1 MIRWQKYKKYSETA
15 NKICIFAEKAVL
27 LLPKKGR
34 LNGIMPEIVLH
45 YIWEKCLW
53 AGYEQQ
59 TTDGKTVEILSVG
72 EHNRD
77 AGPDYSHARVRIDGK
92 EWIGNIEIHVCSS
105 DWTKH
110 RHHLDKAYDNI
121 ILHVV
126 RTADKPVYNSQ
137 GELVPQCELNYPSD
151 KDYLSGLFAAAQQ
164 MDSAVA
170 RIGCA
175 EQLLHDP
182 QLLTEGWRKTLLQKR
197 MECKRASITRLLEI
211 TKGSWE
217 HALYISLARNFG
229 FHTNSVP
236 FEELAINTPL
246 SYLQKH
252 RNSLFQLTAL
262 LMGQAGLI
270 GDALDLQKEYV
281 FLRAKFGLTPLDAS
295 VWKHARMR
303 PQNNPELRIRQFAQ
317 LIYQSENLLSKILD
331 TDDLKQ
337 LESLFLVDKMGK
349 SSIDILL
356 INTVIPYKYA
366 YALSRHNTAQ
376 AEQALRL
383 MEKIAPENNTI
394 VRQWRVLGQEVKN
407 AADTQA
413 LLHLY
418 QNYCQHHEC
427 INCEVGYKIFENR
440 QLTLF

>member
-1 MIRWQKYKKYSETA
+1 
-15 NKICIFAEKAVL
+15 
-27 LLPKKGR
+27 
-34 LNGIMPEIVLH
+34 MPEILLH
-45 YIWEKCLW
+45 YIWEHCLW
-53 AGYEQQ
+53 DGFEQF
-59 TTDGKTVEILSVG
+59 TTDGRRVEILSVG

-77 AGPDYSHARVRIDGK
+77 SGPDYSHARILLDGK
-92 EWIGNIEIHVCSS
+92 EWVGNVEIHVTSS
-105 DWTKH
+105 DWNKH
-110 RHHLDKAYDNI
+110 RHHTDKAYDTV

-126 RTADKPVYNSQ
+126 RKADKPVYNSK
-137 GELVPQCELNYPSD
+137 GEPIPQCQLQYPD
-151 KDYLSGLFAAAQQ
+151 DQDYLTGLFEAAQQ
-164 MDSAVA
+164 MDSAVG

-175 EQLLHDP
+175 EQLLKEP
-182 QLLTEGWRKTLLQKR
+182 TLLTDGWRHTLLRKR
-197 MECKRASITRLLEI
+197 LECKRASIERLLAI

-236 FEELAINTPL
+236 FEELAVNTPL

-270 GDALDLQKEYV
+270 RPDEQDLRKEYD
-281 FLRAKFGLTPLDAS
+281 FLRTKFSLAPLDPGI
-295 VWKHARMR
+295 WKHARLR
-303 PQNNPELRIRQFAQ
+303 PQNSPELRIRQFAQ
-317 LIYQSENLLSKILD
+317 LLYQSDNLLSKILD
-331 TDDLKQ
+331 TPRMEDLVP
-337 LESLFLVDKMGK
+337 LFAVDKMGR

-366 YALSRHNTAQ
+366 YAVYREDRNA

-383 MEKIAPENNTI
+383 MESIAPENNTI
-394 VRQWRVLGQEVKN
+394 VRQWQVLGQQVRN
-407 AADTQA
+407 AADSQA

-427 INCEVGYKIFENR
+427 INCEVGYTVFQRR
-440 QLTLF
+440 QLSLF

>member
-1 MIRWQKYKKYSETA
+1 MA
-15 NKICIFAEKAVL
+15 
-27 LLPKKGR
+27 
-34 LNGIMPEIVLH
+34 
-45 YIWEKCLW
+45 
-53 AGYEQQ
+53 QQ
-59 TTDGKTVEILSVG
+59 TTDGRTVEILSVG

-77 AGPDYSHARVRIDGK
+77 AGPDYSHARVRIDGR

-105 DWTKH
+105 DWIKH
-110 RHHLDKAYDNI
+110 RHHLDKAYDNV

-126 RTADKPVYNSQ
+126 RTADKPVYNSR
-137 GELVPQCELNYPSD
+137 GELVTQCELQYPGD
-151 KDYLSGLFAAAQQ
+151 KDYLTGLFAAAQQ

-175 EQLLHDP
+175 EQLLRDP
-182 QLLTEGWRKTLLQKR
+182 KLITEGWRKNLLRKR
-197 MECKRASITRLLEI
+197 LECKQASIMRLLEI

-229 FHTNSVP
+229 FHTNSLP
-236 FEELAINTPL
+236 FEQLAINTPL

-262 LMGQAGLI
+262 LMGQANLI
-270 GDALDLQKEYV
+270 DEPAMQKEYD
-281 FLRAKFGLTPLDAS
+281 FLRIKFNLTPMDGS
-295 VWKHARMR
+295 VWKHGRLR
-303 PQNNPELRIRQFAQ
+303 PQNSPELRIRQFAQ
-317 LIYQSENLLSKILD
+317 LLYQSENLFSKILD
-331 TDDLKQ
+331 TSDLKDMQQ
-337 LESLFLVDKMGK
+337 LFMVDKMGK

-366 YALSRHNTAQ
+366 YALYKNNP
-376 AEQALRL
+376 AEAEEAMKL
-383 MEKIAPENNTI
+383 MEHIAPENNTI
-394 VRQWRVLGQEVKN
+394 IRQWRVLGQAIRN

-427 INCEVGYKIFENR
+427 INCEVGAVIFRDR
-440 QLTLF
+440 QLKLF

>member
-1 MIRWQKYKKYSETA
+1 
-15 NKICIFAEKAVL
+15 
-27 LLPKKGR
+27 
-34 LNGIMPEIVLH
+34 MPEIVLH
-45 YIWEKCLW
+45 YIWEHCLW
-53 AGYEQQ
+53 AGFEQY
-59 TTDGKTVEILSVG
+59 TTDGKKVEILSVG

-77 AGPDYSHARVRIDGK
+77 AGPDYSHARIRIDGH
-92 EWIGNIEIHVCSS
+92 EWVGNIEIHVCAS

-110 RHHLDKAYDNI
+110 HHHLDKAYDNI

-126 RTADKPVYNSQ
+126 RTADKPIYNSK

-151 KDYLSGLFAAAQQ
+151 KDYLSALFESAQR
-164 MDSAVA
+164 MDSAIA

-182 QLLTEGWRKTLLQKR
+182 RLLTEGWRKTLLCKR
-197 MECKRASITRLLEI
+197 LECKRASITRLLEI

-246 SYLQKH
+246 SFLQKH

-262 LMGQAGLI
+262 LLGQAGLVQEPE
-270 GDALDLQKEYV
+270 LQKEYD
-281 FLRAKFGLTPLDAS
+281 FLRVKFGLTPLEGS
-295 VWKHARMR
+295 IWKHARLR
-303 PQNNPELRIRQFAQ
+303 PQNSPELRIRQFAQ
-317 LIYQSENLLSKILD
+317 LMHQSENLLSKILD
-331 TDDLKQ
+331 TDDLKE
-337 LESLFLVDKMGK
+337 LEVLFAVPQMGK
-349 SSIDILL
+349 SSVDILL

-366 YALSRHNTAQ
+366 YALHQNNPVK

-383 MEKIAPENNTI
+383 MEKIPAENNTI

>member
-1 MIRWQKYKKYSETA
+1 
-15 NKICIFAEKAVL
+15 
-27 LLPKKGR
+27 
-34 LNGIMPEIVLH
+34 MPEIILH
-45 YIWEKCLW
+45 YIWEHCLW
-53 AGYEQQ
+53 AGFEQY
-59 TTDGKTVEILSVG
+59 TTDGKKVEILSVG

-77 AGPDYSHARVRIDGK
+77 AGPDYSHARIRIDGH
-92 EWIGNIEIHVCSS
+92 EWVGNIEIHVCAS

-110 RHHLDKAYDNI
+110 HHHLDKAYDNI

-126 RTADKPVYNSQ
+126 RTADKPIYNSK
-137 GELVPQCELNYPSD
+137 GELVPQCELNYPGD
-151 KDYLSGLFAAAQQ
+151 KDYLSALFESAQR
-164 MDSAVA
+164 MDSAIA

-182 QLLTEGWRKTLLQKR
+182 RLLTEGWRKTLLCKR
-197 MECKRASITRLLEI
+197 LECKRASITRVLEI

-246 SYLQKH
+246 SCLQKH

-262 LMGQAGLI
+262 LLGQAGLVQEPE
-270 GDALDLQKEYV
+270 LQKEYD
-281 FLRAKFGLTPLDAS
+281 FLRVKFGLTPLEGS
-295 VWKHARMR
+295 IWKHARLR
-303 PQNNPELRIRQFAQ
+303 PQNSPELRIRQFAQ
-317 LIYQSENLLSKILD
+317 LMHQSENLLSKILD
-331 TDDLKQ
+331 TDDLKE
-337 LESLFLVDKMGK
+337 LEVLFAVPQMGK
-349 SSIDILL
+349 SSVDILL

-366 YALSRHNTAQ
+366 YALHQNNPVK

-383 MEKIAPENNTI
+383 MEKIPAENNTI

>member
-1 MIRWQKYKKYSETA
+1 MAQR
-15 NKICIFAEKAVL
+15 
-27 LLPKKGR
+27 
-34 LNGIMPEIVLH
+34 
-45 YIWEKCLW
+45 
-53 AGYEQQ
+53 
-59 TTDGKTVEILSVG
+59 TTDGRKVEILSVG

-77 AGPDYSHARVRIDGK
+77 AGPDYSHARVRIDDK
-92 EWIGNIEIHVCSS
+92 EWVGNIEIHVSSS
-105 DWTKH
+105 DWIKH
-110 RHHLDKAYDNI
+110 HHHLDKAYDNV

-126 RTADKPVYNSQ
+126 RTADKPVYNTR
-137 GELVPQCELNYPSD
+137 GELVPQCELQYPGD
-151 KDYLSGLFAAAQQ
+151 TDYLSRLFAAAKQ

-175 EQLLHDP
+175 EQLLHEP
-182 QLLTEGWRKTLLQKR
+182 GLLTDGWRKTLLRKR
-197 MECKRASITRLLEI
+197 LECKRASIMRLLEI

-229 FHTNSVP
+229 FHTNSLP
-236 FEELAINTPL
+236 FEQLAINTPL

-270 GDALDLQKEYV
+270 DEQTMQKEYD
-281 FLRAKFGLTPLDAS
+281 FLRIKFDLTPMDS
-295 VWKHARMR
+295 TIWKHARLR
-303 PQNNPELRIRQFAQ
+303 PQNSPELRIRQFAQ
-317 LIYQSENLLSKILD
+317 LLYQSENLLSKILD
-331 TDDLKQ
+331 SDDLNSLHQ
-337 LESLFLVDKMGK
+337 LFAVDKMGG

-366 YALSRHNTAQ
+366 YALHRNNPLE
-376 AEQALRL
+376 AEQAMAL
-383 MEKIAPENNTI
+383 MELIAPENNTI
-394 VRQWRVLGQEVKN
+394 IRQWRVLGQAVRN

-427 INCEVGYKIFENR
+427 INCEVGYAIFNDR
-440 QLTLF
+440 QLKLF

>member
-1 MIRWQKYKKYSETA
+1 
-15 NKICIFAEKAVL
+15 
-27 LLPKKGR
+27 
-34 LNGIMPEIVLH
+34 MPEIVLH
-45 YIWEKCLW
+45 YIWEHCLW
-53 AGYEQQ
+53 AGFEQY
-59 TTDGKTVEILSVG
+59 TTDGKKVEILSVG

-77 AGPDYSHARVRIDGK
+77 AGPDYSHARIRIDGH
-92 EWIGNIEIHVCSS
+92 EWVGNIEIHVCSS

-110 RHHLDKAYDNI
+110 HHHLDKAYDNI

-126 RTADKPVYNSQ
+126 RTADKPIYNSK

-151 KDYLSGLFAAAQQ
+151 KDYLSALFESAQR
-164 MDSAVA
+164 MDSAIA

-182 QLLTEGWRKTLLQKR
+182 RLLTEGWRKTLLCKR
-197 MECKRASITRLLEI
+197 LECKRASITRLLEI

-246 SYLQKH
+246 SCLQKH

-262 LMGQAGLI
+262 LLGQAGLVQEPE
-270 GDALDLQKEYV
+270 LQKEYD
-281 FLRAKFGLTPLDAS
+281 FLRVKFGLTPLEGS
-295 VWKHARMR
+295 IWKHARLR
-303 PQNNPELRIRQFAQ
+303 PQNSPELRIRQFAQ
-317 LIYQSENLLSKILD
+317 LMHQSENLLSKILD
-331 TDDLKQ
+331 TDDLKE
-337 LESLFLVDKMGK
+337 LEVLFAVPQMGK
-349 SSIDILL
+349 SSVDILL

-366 YALSRHNTAQ
+366 YALHQNNPVK

-383 MEKIAPENNTI
+383 MEKIPAENNTI

-418 QNYCQHHEC
+418 QNYCQPH
-427 INCEVGYKIFENR
+427 NCLNCDVGYQIFLNR
-440 QLTLF
+440 

>member
-1 MIRWQKYKKYSETA
+1 
-15 NKICIFAEKAVL
+15 
-27 LLPKKGR
+27 
-34 LNGIMPEIVLH
+34 MPEIVLH
-45 YIWEKCLW
+45 YIWEHCLW
-53 AGYEQQ
+53 AGFPQQ
-59 TTDGKTVEILSVG
+59 TTEGKTVEILSVG

-92 EWIGNIEIHVCSS
+92 EWVGNIEIHVCSS
-105 DWTKH
+105 DWVKH
-110 RHHLDKAYDNI
+110 RHHLDSAYDSI

-126 RTADKPVYNSQ
+126 RTADKPVYNSR
-137 GELVPQCELNYPSD
+137 GELIPQCELNYPSD
-151 KDYLSGLFAAAQQ
+151 QDYLSALFETAQR
-164 MDSAVA
+164 MDSAMS

-175 EQLLHDP
+175 EQLIRDP
-182 QLLTEGWRKTLLQKR
+182 KLLTEGWRKNLLRKR
-197 MECKRASITRLLEI
+197 LECKRTSITRLLEI

-217 HALYISLARNFG
+217 HALYISMARNFG

-252 RNSLFQLTAL
+252 KNNLFQLTAL

-270 GDALDLQKEYV
+270 AQDQKELQKEYD
-281 FLRAKFGLTPLDAS
+281 FLRTKFTLTPMDAS

-303 PQNNPELRIRQFAQ
+303 PQNSPELRIMQFAQ
-317 LIYQSENLLSKILD
+317 LLYQSESLLSKILD
-331 TDDLKQ
+331 THDVKELYP
-337 LESLFLVDKMGK
+337 LFEVERMGR

-366 YALSRHNTAQ
+366 YALYKNNL
-376 AEQALRL
+376 AEAEAAMQL

-394 VRQWRVLGQEVKN
+394 IRQWRVLGQEIKN

-427 INCEVGYKIFENR
+427 INCEVGYKIFQDN
-440 QLTLF
+440 QLKLF

>member
-1 MIRWQKYKKYSETA
+1 
-15 NKICIFAEKAVL
+15 
-27 LLPKKGR
+27 
-34 LNGIMPEIVLH
+34 MPEIVLH
-45 YIWEKCLW
+45 YIWEHCLW
-53 AGYEQQ
+53 AGFDQY
-59 TTDGKTVEILSVG
+59 TTDGKKVEILSVG

-77 AGPDYSHARVRIDGK
+77 AGPDYSHARIRIDGH
-92 EWIGNIEIHVCSS
+92 EWVGNIEIHVCSS

-110 RHHLDKAYDNI
+110 HHHLDKAYDNI

-126 RTADKPVYNSQ
+126 RTADKPVYNSR

-151 KDYLSGLFAAAQQ
+151 KDYLSALFESAQR
-164 MDSAVA
+164 MDSAIA

-182 QLLTEGWRKTLLQKR
+182 RLLTEGWRKTLLCKR
-197 MECKRASITRLLEI
+197 LECKRASITRLLEI

-246 SYLQKH
+246 SCLQKH

-262 LMGQAGLI
+262 LLGQAGLVQEPE
-270 GDALDLQKEYV
+270 LQKEYD
-281 FLRAKFGLTPLDAS
+281 FLRVKFGLTPLEGS
-295 VWKHARMR
+295 IWKHARLR
-303 PQNNPELRIRQFAQ
+303 PQNSPELRIRQFAQ
-317 LIYQSENLLSKILD
+317 LMHQSENLLSKILD
-331 TDDLKQ
+331 TDDLKE
-337 LESLFLVDKMGK
+337 LEVLFAVPQMGK
-349 SSIDILL
+349 SSVDILL

-366 YALSRHNTAQ
+366 YALHQNNPVK
-376 AEQALRL
+376 AEQAMRL
-383 MEKIAPENNTI
+383 MEKIPAENNTI

>member
-1 MIRWQKYKKYSETA
+1 
-15 NKICIFAEKAVL
+15 
-27 LLPKKGR
+27 
-34 LNGIMPEIVLH
+34 MPEIVLH
-45 YIWEKCLW
+45 YIWEHCLW
-53 AGYEQQ
+53 AGFPQQ
-59 TTDGKTVEILSVG
+59 TTEGKTVEILSVG

-92 EWIGNIEIHVCSS
+92 EWVGNIEIHVCSS
-105 DWTKH
+105 DWAKH
-110 RHHLDKAYDNI
+110 RHHLDSAYDSI

-126 RTADKPVYNSQ
+126 RTADKPVYNSR
-137 GELVPQCELNYPSD
+137 GELIPQCELNYPSD
-151 KDYLSGLFAAAQQ
+151 QDYLSALFETAQR
-164 MDSAVA
+164 MDSAMS

-175 EQLLHDP
+175 EQLIRDP
-182 QLLTEGWRKTLLQKR
+182 KLLTEGWRKNLLRKR
-197 MECKRASITRLLEI
+197 LECKRTSITRLLEI

-217 HALYISLARNFG
+217 HALYISIARNFG

-252 RNSLFQLTAL
+252 KNNLFQLTAL

-270 GDALDLQKEYV
+270 AQDQKELQKEYD
-281 FLRAKFGLTPLDAS
+281 FLRTKFTLTPMDAS

-303 PQNNPELRIRQFAQ
+303 PQNSPELRIMQFAQ
-317 LIYQSENLLSKILD
+317 LLYQSESLLSKILD
-331 TDDLKQ
+331 THDVKELYP
-337 LESLFLVDKMGK
+337 LFEVDRMGR

-366 YALSRHNTAQ
+366 YALYKNNL
-376 AEQALRL
+376 AEAEAAMQL

-394 VRQWRVLGQEVKN
+394 IRQWRVLGQEIKN

-427 INCEVGYKIFENR
+427 INCEVGYKIFQDN
-440 QLTLF
+440 QLKLF

>member
-1 MIRWQKYKKYSETA
+1 MA
-15 NKICIFAEKAVL
+15 
-27 LLPKKGR
+27 
-34 LNGIMPEIVLH
+34 
-45 YIWEKCLW
+45 
-53 AGYEQQ
+53 QQ
-59 TTDGKTVEILSVG
+59 TTDGRTVEILSVG

-77 AGPDYSHARVRIDGK
+77 AGPDYSHARVRIDGR

-105 DWTKH
+105 DWIKH
-110 RHHLDKAYDNI
+110 RHHLDKAYDNV

-126 RTADKPVYNSQ
+126 RTADKPVYNSR
-137 GELVPQCELNYPSD
+137 GELVTQCELQYPGD
-151 KDYLSGLFAAAQQ
+151 KDYLTGLFAAAQQ

-182 QLLTEGWRKTLLQKR
+182 GLLTDGWRKTLLRKR
-197 MECKRASITRLLEI
+197 LECKQASIMRLLEI

-229 FHTNSVP
+229 FHTNSLP
-236 FEELAINTPL
+236 FEQLAINTPL

-262 LMGQAGLI
+262 LMGQASLI
-270 GDALDLQKEYV
+270 DEPAMQKEYD
-281 FLRAKFGLTPLDAS
+281 FLRIKFNLTPMDGS
-295 VWKHARMR
+295 VWKHGRLR
-303 PQNNPELRIRQFAQ
+303 PQNSPELRIRQFAQ
-317 LIYQSENLLSKILD
+317 LLYQSENLFSKILD
-331 TDDLKQ
+331 TDDLKDLEQ
-337 LESLFLVDKMGK
+337 LFMVDKMGK

-366 YALSRHNTAQ
+366 YSLYKNNP
-376 AEQALRL
+376 AEAEEAMKL
-383 MEKIAPENNTI
+383 MEHIAPENNTI
-394 VRQWRVLGQEVKN
+394 IRQWRVLGQAIRN

-427 INCEVGYKIFENR
+427 INCEVGAVIFRDR
-440 QLTLF
+440 QLKLF

>member
-1 MIRWQKYKKYSETA
+1 
-15 NKICIFAEKAVL
+15 
-27 LLPKKGR
+27 
-34 LNGIMPEIVLH
+34 MPEIILH
-45 YIWEKCLW
+45 YIWERCLW
-53 AGYEQQ
+53 AGYDQQ
-59 TTDGKTVEILSVG
+59 TTDGRKIEILSVG

-77 AGPDYSHARVRIDGK
+77 AGPDYSHARIRMDGK
-92 EWIGNIEIHVCSS
+92 EWVGNIEIHVCSS
-105 DWTKH
+105 DWIKH

-126 RTADKPVYNSQ
+126 RTADKPIYNSK
-137 GELVPQCELNYPSD
+137 GELVPQCELNYPSY
-151 KDYLSGLFAAAQQ
+151 KDYLSALFESAQK
-164 MDSAVA
+164 MDSAIA

-197 MECKRASITRLLEI
+197 LECKRASITRLLEI

-246 SYLQKH
+246 SCLQKH

-270 GDALDLQKEYV
+270 NEPELQKEYD
-281 FLRAKFGLTPLDAS
+281 FLRTKFSLTPLDGS
-295 VWKHARMR
+295 IWKHARLR
-303 PQNNPELRIRQFAQ
+303 PQNSPELRIRQFAQ
-317 LIYQSENLLSKILD
+317 LLYKSEHLLSKILD
-331 TDDLKQ
+331 TDNLKE
-337 LESLFLVDKMGK
+337 LEALFAVPQMGK
-349 SSIDILL
+349 ASVDILL

-366 YALSRHNTAQ
+366 YATSRHNTAQ
-376 AEQALRL
+376 AEQTLKL
-383 MEKIAPENNTI
+383 MEKIPAENNTI
-394 VRQWRVLGQEVKN
+394 IRQWRVLGQEVKN

>member
-1 MIRWQKYKKYSETA
+1 
-15 NKICIFAEKAVL
+15 
-27 LLPKKGR
+27 
-34 LNGIMPEIVLH
+34 MPEIVLH

-53 AGYEQQ
+53 AGFEQF
-59 TTDGKTVEILSVG
+59 TTDGKKVEILSVG

-77 AGPDYSHARVRIDGK
+77 AGPDYSHARIRIDGK
-92 EWIGNIEIHVCSS
+92 EWVGNIEIHVCSS
-105 DWTKH
+105 DWIKH
-110 RHHLDKAYDNI
+110 RHQLDKAYDNI

-126 RTADKPVYNSQ
+126 RTADKPIYNSK

-151 KDYLSGLFAAAQQ
+151 KDYLSALFESAQK
-164 MDSAVA
+164 MDSAIA

-182 QLLTEGWRKTLLQKR
+182 RLLTEGWRKTLLRKR
-197 MECKRASITRLLEI
+197 LECKRASITRLLEI

-246 SYLQKH
+246 SCLQKH

-262 LMGQAGLI
+262 LLGQAGLI
-270 GDALDLQKEYV
+270 NEPELQKEYD
-281 FLRAKFGLTPLDAS
+281 FLRVKFGLMPLDGS
-295 VWKHARMR
+295 IWKHARLR
-303 PQNNPELRIRQFAQ
+303 PQNSPELRIRQFAQ
-317 LIYQSENLLSKILD
+317 LMHQSENLLSKILD
-331 TDDLKQ
+331 TDDLKE
-337 LESLFLVDKMGK
+337 LEVLFAVPQIGK
-349 SSIDILL
+349 SSVDILL

-366 YALSRHNTAQ
+366 YALHQNNPVK
-376 AEQALRL
+376 AEQVLRL
-383 MEKIAPENNTI
+383 MEKIPAENNTI

>member
-1 MIRWQKYKKYSETA
+1 
-15 NKICIFAEKAVL
+15 
-27 LLPKKGR
+27 
-34 LNGIMPEIVLH
+34 MPEIVLH
-45 YIWEKCLW
+45 YIWEHCLW
-53 AGYEQQ
+53 AGFEQY
-59 TTDGKTVEILSVG
+59 TTDGKKVEILSVG

-77 AGPDYSHARVRIDGK
+77 AGPDYSHARIRIDGH
-92 EWIGNIEIHVCSS
+92 EWVGNIEIHVCAS

-110 RHHLDKAYDNI
+110 HHHLDKAYDNI

-126 RTADKPVYNSQ
+126 RTADKPIYNSK

-151 KDYLSGLFAAAQQ
+151 KDYLSALFESAQR
-164 MDSAVA
+164 MDSAIA

-182 QLLTEGWRKTLLQKR
+182 RLLTEGWRKTLLCKR
-197 MECKRASITRLLEI
+197 LECKRASITRLLEI

-246 SYLQKH
+246 SCLQKH

-262 LMGQAGLI
+262 LLGQAGLVQEPE
-270 GDALDLQKEYV
+270 LQKEYD
-281 FLRAKFGLTPLDAS
+281 FLRVKFGLTPMEGS
-295 VWKHARMR
+295 IWKHARLR
-303 PQNNPELRIRQFAQ
+303 PQNSPELRIRQFAQ
-317 LIYQSENLLSKILD
+317 LMHQSENLLSKILD
-331 TDDLKQ
+331 TDDLKE
-337 LESLFLVDKMGK
+337 LEVLFAVPQMGK
-349 SSIDILL
+349 SSVDILL

-366 YALSRHNTAQ
+366 YALHQNNLVK

-383 MEKIAPENNTI
+383 MEKIPAENNTI

>member
-1 MIRWQKYKKYSETA
+1 
-15 NKICIFAEKAVL
+15 
-27 LLPKKGR
+27 
-34 LNGIMPEIVLH
+34 MPEIVLH
-45 YIWEKCLW
+45 YIWEHCLW
-53 AGYEQQ
+53 AGFDQY
-59 TTDGKTVEILSVG
+59 TTDGKKVEILSVG

-77 AGPDYSHARVRIDGK
+77 AGPDYSHARIRIDGH
-92 EWIGNIEIHVCSS
+92 EWVGNIEIHVCSS

-110 RHHLDKAYDNI
+110 HHHLDKAYDNI

-126 RTADKPVYNSQ
+126 RTADKPIYNSK

-151 KDYLSGLFAAAQQ
+151 KDYLSALFESAQR
-164 MDSAVA
+164 MDSAIA

-182 QLLTEGWRKTLLQKR
+182 RLLTEGWRKTLLCKR
-197 MECKRASITRLLEI
+197 LECKRASITRLLEI

-246 SYLQKH
+246 SCLQKH

-262 LMGQAGLI
+262 LLGQAGLVQEPE
-270 GDALDLQKEYV
+270 LQKEYD
-281 FLRAKFGLTPLDAS
+281 FLRIKFGLTPLEGS
-295 VWKHARMR
+295 IWKHARLR
-303 PQNNPELRIRQFAQ
+303 PQNSPELRIRQFAQ
-317 LIYQSENLLSKILD
+317 LMHQSENLLSKILD
-331 TDDLKQ
+331 TDDLKE
-337 LESLFLVDKMGK
+337 LEVLFAVPQMGK
-349 SSIDILL
+349 SSVDILL

-366 YALSRHNTAQ
+366 YALHQNNPVK

-383 MEKIAPENNTI
+383 MEKIPAENNTI

>member
-1 MIRWQKYKKYSETA
+1 
-15 NKICIFAEKAVL
+15 
-27 LLPKKGR
+27 
-34 LNGIMPEIVLH
+34 MPEIVLH
-45 YIWEKCLW
+45 YIWEHCLW
-53 AGYEQQ
+53 AGFEQY
-59 TTDGKTVEILSVG
+59 TTDGKKVEILSVG

-77 AGPDYSHARVRIDGK
+77 AGPDYSHARIRIDDH
-92 EWIGNIEIHVCSS
+92 EWVGNIEIHVCSS

-110 RHHLDKAYDNI
+110 HHHLDKAYDNI

-126 RTADKPVYNSQ
+126 RTADKPIYNSK

-151 KDYLSGLFAAAQQ
+151 KDYLSALFESAQR
-164 MDSAVA
+164 MDSAIA

-182 QLLTEGWRKTLLQKR
+182 RLLTEGWRKTLLCKR
-197 MECKRASITRLLEI
+197 LECKRASITRLLEI

-262 LMGQAGLI
+262 LLGQAGLVQEPE
-270 GDALDLQKEYV
+270 LQKEYD
-281 FLRAKFGLTPLDAS
+281 FLRVKFGLTPLEGS
-295 VWKHARMR
+295 IWKHARLR
-303 PQNNPELRIRQFAQ
+303 PQNSPELRIRQFAQ
-317 LIYQSENLLSKILD
+317 LMHQSENLLSKILD
-331 TDDLKQ
+331 TDDLKE
-337 LESLFLVDKMGK
+337 LEVLFAVPQMGK
-349 SSIDILL
+349 SSVDILL

-366 YALSRHNTAQ
+366 YALHQNNPVK

-383 MEKIAPENNTI
+383 MEKIPAENNTI

>member
-1 MIRWQKYKKYSETA
+1 
-15 NKICIFAEKAVL
+15 
-27 LLPKKGR
+27 
-34 LNGIMPEIVLH
+34 MPEIILH
-45 YIWEKCLW
+45 YIWEHCLW
-53 AGYEQQ
+53 AGFEQY
-59 TTDGKTVEILSVG
+59 TTDGKKVEILSVG

-77 AGPDYSHARVRIDGK
+77 AGPDYSHARIRIDGH
-92 EWIGNIEIHVCSS
+92 EWVGNIEIHVCAS

-110 RHHLDKAYDNI
+110 HHHLDKAYDNI

-126 RTADKPVYNSQ
+126 RTADKPIYNSK

-151 KDYLSGLFAAAQQ
+151 KDYLSALFESAQR
-164 MDSAVA
+164 MDSAIA

-182 QLLTEGWRKTLLQKR
+182 RLLTEGWRKTLLCKR
-197 MECKRASITRLLEI
+197 LECKRASITRLLEI

-246 SYLQKH
+246 SCLQKH

-262 LMGQAGLI
+262 LLGQAGLVQEPE
-270 GDALDLQKEYV
+270 LQKEYD
-281 FLRAKFGLTPLDAS
+281 FLRVKFGLTPLDGS
-295 VWKHARMR
+295 IWKHARLR
-303 PQNNPELRIRQFAQ
+303 PQNSPELRIRQFAQ
-317 LIYQSENLLSKILD
+317 LMHQSENLLSKILD
-331 TDDLKQ
+331 TDDLKE
-337 LESLFLVDKMGK
+337 LEVLFAVPQMGK
-349 SSIDILL
+349 SSVDILL

-366 YALSRHNTAQ
+366 YALHQNNPVK

-383 MEKIAPENNTI
+383 MEKIPAENNTI

>member
-1 MIRWQKYKKYSETA
+1 
-15 NKICIFAEKAVL
+15 
-27 LLPKKGR
+27 
-34 LNGIMPEIVLH
+34 MPEIVLH
-45 YIWEKCLW
+45 YIWEHCLW
-53 AGYEQQ
+53 AGFEQY
-59 TTDGKTVEILSVG
+59 TTDGKKVEILSVG

-77 AGPDYSHARVRIDGK
+77 AGPDYSHARIRIDGH
-92 EWIGNIEIHVCSS
+92 EWVGNIEIHVCAS

-110 RHHLDKAYDNI
+110 HHHLDKAYDNI

-126 RTADKPVYNSQ
+126 RTADKPINNSK

-151 KDYLSGLFAAAQQ
+151 KDYLSALFESAQR
-164 MDSAVA
+164 MDSAIA

-182 QLLTEGWRKTLLQKR
+182 RLLTEGWRKTLLCKR
-197 MECKRASITRLLEI
+197 LECKRASITRLLEI

-262 LMGQAGLI
+262 LLGQAGLVQEPE
-270 GDALDLQKEYV
+270 LQKEYD
-281 FLRAKFGLTPLDAS
+281 FLRVKFGLTPLEGS
-295 VWKHARMR
+295 IWKHARLR
-303 PQNNPELRIRQFAQ
+303 PQNSPELRIRQFAQ
-317 LIYQSENLLSKILD
+317 LMHQSENLLSKILD
-331 TDDLKQ
+331 TDDLKE
-337 LESLFLVDKMGK
+337 LEVLFAVPQMGK
-349 SSIDILL
+349 SSVDILL

-366 YALSRHNTAQ
+366 YALHQNNPVK

-383 MEKIAPENNTI
+383 MEKIPAENNTI

>member
-1 MIRWQKYKKYSETA
+1 
-15 NKICIFAEKAVL
+15 
-27 LLPKKGR
+27 
-34 LNGIMPEIVLH
+34 MPEIVLH
-45 YIWEKCLW
+45 YIWEHCLW
-53 AGYEQQ
+53 AGFEQY
-59 TTDGKTVEILSVG
+59 TTDGKKVEILSVG

-77 AGPDYSHARVRIDGK
+77 AGPDYSHARIRIDGH
-92 EWIGNIEIHVCSS
+92 EWVGNIEIHVCAS

-110 RHHLDKAYDNI
+110 HHHLDKAYDNI

-126 RTADKPVYNSQ
+126 RTADKPIYNSK
-137 GELVPQCELNYPSD
+137 GELIPQCELNYPSD
-151 KDYLSGLFAAAQQ
+151 KDYLSALFESAQR
-164 MDSAVA
+164 MDSAIA

-182 QLLTEGWRKTLLQKR
+182 RLLTEGWRKTLLCKR
-197 MECKRASITRLLEI
+197 LECKRASITRLLEI

-246 SYLQKH
+246 SCLQKH

-262 LMGQAGLI
+262 LLGQAGLVQEPE
-270 GDALDLQKEYV
+270 LQKEYD
-281 FLRAKFGLTPLDAS
+281 FLRTKFGLTPMDPT

-303 PQNNPELRIRQFAQ
+303 PQNSPELRIRQFAQ
-317 LIYQSENLLSKILD
+317 LMHQSENLLSKILD
-331 TDDLKQ
+331 TDDLKE
-337 LESLFLVDKMGK
+337 LEVLFAVPQMGK
-349 SSIDILL
+349 SSVDILL

-366 YALSRHNTAQ
+366 YALHQNNPVK
-376 AEQALRL
+376 AEQAMRL
-383 MEKIAPENNTI
+383 MEKIPAENNTI

>member
-1 MIRWQKYKKYSETA
+1 MA
-15 NKICIFAEKAVL
+15 
-27 LLPKKGR
+27 
-34 LNGIMPEIVLH
+34 
-45 YIWEKCLW
+45 
-53 AGYEQQ
+53 QQ
-59 TTDGKTVEILSVG
+59 TTDGRKVEILSVG

-77 AGPDYSHARVRIDGK
+77 AGPDYSHARVLIDDK
-92 EWIGNIEIHVCSS
+92 EWVGNIEIHVSSS
-105 DWTKH
+105 DWIKH
-110 RHHLDKAYDNI
+110 HHHLDKAYDNV

-126 RTADKPVYNSQ
+126 RTADKPVYNTR
-137 GELVPQCELNYPSD
+137 GELVPQCELQYPGD
-151 KDYLSGLFAAAQQ
+151 TDYLSGLFAAAQQ

-182 QLLTEGWRKTLLQKR
+182 ALLTDGWRKTLLRKR
-197 MECKRASITRLLEI
+197 LECKRASIMRLLEI

-229 FHTNSVP
+229 FHTNSLP
-236 FEELAINTPL
+236 FEQLAINTPL

-270 GDALDLQKEYV
+270 DEQTMQKEYD
-281 FLRAKFGLTPLDAS
+281 FLRIKFNLTPMDS
-295 VWKHARMR
+295 TIWKHARLR
-303 PQNNPELRIRQFAQ
+303 PQNSPELRIRQFAQ
-317 LIYQSENLLSKILD
+317 LLYQSENLLSKILD
-331 TDDLKQ
+331 SDDLNSLHQ
-337 LESLFLVDKMGK
+337 LFAVDKMGG

-366 YALSRHNTAQ
+366 YALHRNNPLE
-376 AEQALRL
+376 AEQAMAL
-383 MEKIAPENNTI
+383 MELIAPENNTI
-394 VRQWRVLGQEVKN
+394 IRQWRVLGQAVRN

-427 INCEVGYKIFENR
+427 INCEVGYAIFNDR
-440 QLTLF
+440 QLKLF

>member
-1 MIRWQKYKKYSETA
+1 M
-15 NKICIFAEKAVL
+15 
-27 LLPKKGR
+27 
-34 LNGIMPEIVLH
+34 H

-53 AGYEQQ
+53 AGFDQQ
-59 TTDGKTVEILSVG
+59 TTDGRTVEILSVG

-92 EWIGNIEIHVCSS
+92 EWVGNIEIHVQSS

-110 RHHLDKAYDNI
+110 RHHLDKAYDNV

-126 RTADKPVYNSQ
+126 RTADKPVWNAK
-137 GELVPQCELNYPSD
+137 GELVPQCELRYPSD
-151 KDYLSGLFAAAQQ
+151 KDYLSGLFASAQQ
-164 MDSAVA
+164 MDSAVG

-175 EQLLHDP
+175 EQLIHEPGLITD
-182 QLLTEGWRKTLLQKR
+182 GWRKTLLYKR
-197 MECKRASITRLLEI
+197 LECKRASIMRLLEI

-252 RNSLFQLTAL
+252 RNSLFQLTAI
-262 LMGQAGLI
+262 LMGQAGFLTN
-270 GDALDLQKEYV
+270 GRVNELEDERLAKEYH
-281 FLRAKFGLTPLDAS
+281 FMQAKFGLTPMDAS
-295 VWKHARMR
+295 VWKHSKIH
-303 PQNNPELRIRQFAQ
+303 PQNSPELRIRQFAQ

-331 TDDLKQ
+331 TNDLKE
-337 LESLFLVDKMGK
+337 LVKLFEIDKLGK

-366 YALSRHNTAQ
+366 YAKHRNSSFD
-376 AEQALRL
+376 ALAL
-383 MEKIAPENNTI
+383 MEHIAPENNTI
-394 VRQWRVLGQEVKN
+394 VRQWRVLGQEIKN

-440 QLTLF
+440 QLKLF

>member
-1 MIRWQKYKKYSETA
+1 
-15 NKICIFAEKAVL
+15 
-27 LLPKKGR
+27 
-34 LNGIMPEIVLH
+34 MPEIVLH
-45 YIWEKCLW
+45 YIWEHCLW
-53 AGYEQQ
+53 AGFEQF
-59 TTDGKTVEILSVG
+59 TTDGKKVEILSVG

-77 AGPDYSHARVRIDGK
+77 AGPDYSHARIRIDGH
-92 EWIGNIEIHVCSS
+92 EWVGNIEIHVCAS

-110 RHHLDKAYDNI
+110 HHHLDKAYDNI

-126 RTADKPVYNSQ
+126 RTADKPIYNSK

-151 KDYLSGLFAAAQQ
+151 KDYLSALFESAQR
-164 MDSAVA
+164 MDSAIA

-182 QLLTEGWRKTLLQKR
+182 RLLTEGWRKTLLCKR
-197 MECKRASITRLLEI
+197 LECKRASITRLLDI

-262 LMGQAGLI
+262 LLGQAGLVQEPE
-270 GDALDLQKEYV
+270 LQKEYD
-281 FLRAKFGLTPLDAS
+281 FLRVKFGLTPLEGS
-295 VWKHARMR
+295 IWKHARLR
-303 PQNNPELRIRQFAQ
+303 PQNSPELRIRQFAQ
-317 LIYQSENLLSKILD
+317 LMHQSENLLSKILD
-331 TDDLKQ
+331 TDDLKE
-337 LESLFLVDKMGK
+337 LEVLFAVPQMGK
-349 SSIDILL
+349 SSVDILL

-366 YALSRHNTAQ
+366 YALHQNNPVK
-376 AEQALRL
+376 AEQAMRL
-383 MEKIAPENNTI
+383 MEKIPAENNTI